1 MKKVCFLTNN
11 INQLGGIERVISLL
25 SEGFSRNDDINLTI
39 LSLHSNPIDHSYFSI
54 SEKTSCVHASIPL
67 NQKYDDY
74 LISYFSE
81 NHFDNLI
88 TFHSGVALVVSRI
101 IDKIKPIQWIATE
114 HSYPKSYTW
123 KRRLLNQFV
132 YRKADR
138 LVVLTDEIADY
149 YRKRFMPNVTVIP
162 NPVSFISNDLSRYS
176 HNVLAVGRIEEVKR
190 FDLLVEAYGS
200 IANKYPD
207 WKLRIVGGGSQ
218 FDKLKQQS
226 EPYNNIELLGSR
238 KDIKELMLDSSFL
251 VISSQFEAFSM
262 VALEAMECGLP
273 IVSTQLPSIHFIAN
287 NHDSVIYANQNDFND
302 LANKMGKLMSDSSL
316 VHSMGSEAKKCV
328 KQFHLDNIMRYWIE
342 IL

>member
-39 LSLHSNPIDHSYFSI
+39 LSLHSNSIDHSYFSI

-81 NHFDNLI
+81 NHFDDLI

-114 HSYPKSYTW
+114 HSYPKSYTS

-176 HNVLAVGRIEEVKR
+176 HNILAVGRIEEVKR

-200 IANKYPD
+200 IEKKYPD

-218 FDKLKQQS
+218 FEKLEQQS
-226 EPYNNIELLGSR
+226 ESFNNIELLGLR

-251 VISSQFEAFSM
+251 VISSQFETFPM

-273 IVSTQLPSIHFIAN
+273 IVSAQLPSIYFMTNGYNAA
-287 NHDSVIYANQNDFND
+287 IYVDPDDYDDFAD
-302 LANKMGKLMSDSSL
+302 KMEQLMSNPL
-316 VHSMGSEAKKCV
+316 LIREIGLEAKECA
-328 KQFHLDNIMRYWIE
+328 KQYHLDNILNYWNE